1 MPDKQVDYDLI
12 APGYNRRFVVGSEQR
27 GIAAALLALA
37 EDQALAGAQARA
49 PARGVE
55 RILEVGCGTGH
66 WLASLRPATGRL
78 YGLDLSAGML
88 SQARSREE
96 GLYLARGR
104 ACHLPLADACADL
117 VYCVNAIH
125 HFQRQ
130 RDFVLEARRL
140 LRPGG
145 TLVIAG
151 MDPRAHR
158 HRWYIYDYFVGTY
171 ETDLDRFPSWG
182 TVLDWMVE
190 AGFERIEWQL
200 AEQIEDNKVDREVF
214 SDPFLQKDACS
225 QLTLLTDEAYA
236 AGLRRIAA
244 VLAESEAQGASI
256 TFPTD
261 LWQAML
267 VGRVGA

>member
-1 MPDKQVDYDLI
+1 MADKQVDYDRI
-12 APGYNRRFVVGSEQR
+12 ATGYDRRFVGASEQR
-27 GIAAALLALA
+27 RTAEALLALA
-37 EDQALAGAQARA
+37 ETRGAEQ
-49 PARGVE
+49 
-55 RILEVGCGTGH
+55 ILEVGCGTGY
-66 WLASLRPATGRL
+66 WLASLYPATNQL

-88 SQARSREE
+88 AQARWREE
-96 GLYLARGR
+96 RLTLTRGK
-104 ACHLPLADACADL
+104 ACRLPFADACADL

-125 HFQRQ
+125 HFQRK
-130 RDFVLEARRL
+130 RDFVHEARRL

-145 TLVIAG
+145 TLAVVG

-158 HRWYIYDYFVGTY
+158 HHWYIYDYFVGTY

-182 TVLDWMVE
+182 MVMDWMIE
-190 AGFERIEWQL
+190 AGFQSIEWRIVEL
-200 AEQIEDNKVDREVF
+200 ITAHKVGREVL

-236 AGLRRIAA
+236 AGLRRIGAA
-244 VLAESEAQGASI
+244 LAEAEAQGAPI

-267 VGRVGA
+267 VGRVGS

>member
-1 MPDKQVDYDLI
+1 MASNQVDYDRI
-12 APGYNRRFVVGSEQR
+12 APGYNRRFAEGSEKG

-37 EDQALAGAQARA
+37 KVVA
-49 PARGVE
+49 PTEGGDVT
-55 RILEVGCGTGH
+55 RILEVGCGTGY
-66 WLASLRPATGRL
+66 WLASLRTATDRL

-88 SQARSREE
+88 EQARSREE
-96 GLYLARGR
+96 RLTLARGR
-104 ACHLPLADACADL
+104 ACQLPFAGACADL

-130 RDFVLEARRL
+130 RDFVFEARRL

-145 TLVIAG
+145 TLVVAG

-158 HRWYIYDYFVGTY
+158 HRWYVYDYFAGTY

-182 TVLDWMVE
+182 TVTDWMVE
-190 AGFERIEWQL
+190 AGFQEIEWQI
-200 AEQIEDNKVDREVF
+200 ADRIQDDKVGRAVF
-214 SDPFLQKDACS
+214 SDPFLRKDACS
-225 QLTLLTDEAYA
+225 QLALLTDEAYA
-236 AGLRRIAA
+236 AGLRRIATA
-244 VLAESEAQGASI
+244 LAESEAKGASI
-256 TFPTD
+256 AFTTD

>member
-1 MPDKQVDYDLI
+1 MPQRQVDYDRI
-12 APGYNRRFVVGSEQR
+12 APGYDRRFIDGSEQR
-27 GIAAALLALA
+27 AVSAALLALA
-37 EDQALAGAQARA
+37 RSRGAQ
-49 PARGVE
+49 

-66 WLASLRPATGRL
+66 WLASLGQATGTL

-88 SQARSREE
+88 AQAQAREDT
-96 GLYLARGR
+96 LHLARGN
-104 ACHLPLADACADL
+104 ACWLPFRDACADL

-130 RDFVLEARRL
+130 RDFVFEARRL

-145 TLVIAG
+145 TLVVAG

-158 HRWYIYDYFVGTY
+158 HRWYIYDCFPGTY
-171 ETDLDRFPSWG
+171 EADLDRFPSWG
-182 TVLDWMVE
+182 TVSDWMIE
-190 AGFERIEWQL
+190 AGFQRLEWRL
-200 AEQIEDNKVDREVF
+200 VEQIQDHKVGRAVF

-225 QLTLLTDEAYA
+225 QLTLLSDEAYA
-236 AGLRRIAA
+236 AGLRRIATA
-244 VLAESEAQGASI
+244 LAEAEAKGQSL

-267 VGRVGA
+267 IGRVGE

>member
-1 MPDKQVDYDLI
+1 MPTRQVDYDRI
-12 APGYNRRFVVGSEQR
+12 APGYDRRFIDGSEQR
-27 GIAAALLALA
+27 ALAAALLALA
-37 EDQALAGAQARA
+37 RDRARE
-49 PARGVE
+49 RDVV

-66 WLASLRPATGRL
+66 WLASLRQASATR

-88 SQARSREE
+88 AQAKAR
-96 GLYLARGR
+96 GDALHLARGN
-104 ACHLPLADACADL
+104 ACSLPFGDACADL

-130 RDFVLEARRL
+130 RDFLFEARRL

-145 TLVIAG
+145 ALVVAG

-158 HRWYIYDYFVGTY
+158 HRWYIYDYFPGTY

-182 TVLDWMVE
+182 TVADWMIE
-190 AGFERIEWQL
+190 AGFQRIEWRL
-200 AEQIEDNKVDREVF
+200 VEQIQDPKQGRDVF

-225 QLTLLTDEAYA
+225 QLALLGDEAYA
-236 AGLRRIAA
+236 AGLRRIATA
-244 VLAESEAQGASI
+244 LAESEARGQSI

-261 LWQAML
+261 LWLAML
-267 VGRVGA
+267 IARVGV

>member
-1 MPDKQVDYDLI
+1 MPDKQVDYDRI
-12 APGYNRRFVVGSEQR
+12 APGYNRRFAAGSEQR

-37 EDQALAGAQARA
+37 EVQAREE
-49 PARGVE
+49 ARGMG

-66 WLASLRPATGRL
+66 WLANLRPAPGRL
-78 YGLDLSAGML
+78 YGLDLSVGML
-88 SQARSREE
+88 AQARSREE
-96 GLYLARGR
+96 RLCLARGR
-104 ACHLPLADACADL
+104 ACELPFADACADL

-130 RDFVLEARRL
+130 RDFVFEARRL
-140 LRPGG
+140 LRTGG
-145 TLVIAG
+145 TLVVAG
-151 MDPRAHR
+151 IDPRAHR

-182 TVLDWMVE
+182 TVMDWMVE
-190 AGFERIEWQL
+190 AGFERIEWL
-200 AEQIEDNKVDREVF
+200 LVEQIEDHKVGRGIF

-225 QLTLLTDEAYA
+225 QLALLTDRAYA

-244 VLAESEAQGASI
+244 ALTESEAKGAPI
-256 TFPTD
+256 TFATD
-261 LWQAML
+261 LWLAML

>member
-1 MPDKQVDYDLI
+1 MADKQVDYDRI
-12 APGYNRRFVVGSEQR
+12 APGFDRRYTVGSEQR
-27 GIAAALLALA
+27 GIAAALLAVA
-37 EDQALAGAQARA
+37 ETGYAA
-49 PARGVE
+49 
-55 RILEVGCGTGH
+55 RILEVGCGTGY
-66 WLASLRPATGRL
+66 WLASLRPAVDHL

-88 SQARSREE
+88 VQARSREE
-96 GLYLARGR
+96 RFTLARGR
-104 ACHLPLADACADL
+104 ACQLPFADACADM

-130 RDFVLEARRL
+130 RDFVFEARRL

-145 TLVIAG
+145 TLVVTG

-182 TVLDWMVE
+182 TVMDWMVE
-190 AGFERIEWQL
+190 AGFEGIEWKLVERIEDQ
-200 AEQIEDNKVDREVF
+200 KVGRGVF
-214 SDPFLQKDACS
+214 ADPFLQKDACS
-225 QLTLLTDEAYA
+225 QLALLTDEAYA

-244 VLAESEAQGASI
+244 ALTEAEAGGASI

-267 VGRVGA
+267 IGRVGVQG